1 MLEGVNLLYT
11 YTETANTWA
20 VAGLW
25 IAFALIA
32 AIAVYAWFLFAKRN
46 TKAHFVVAILTTVLC
61 FGVMIGAFTTQT
73 HEETFYKVTVDKEV
87 SFVEFTYYYEVIG
100 IEGEI
105 YTIKEISHNIP
116 ETIPP
121 APSDTTS
128 PTDSTWDTSA
138 VG

>member
-11 YTETANTWA
+11 YTETAGVWA

-25 IAFALIA
+25 IAFALVA
-32 AIAVYAWFLFAKRN
+32 AVAVYAWFLFSKRN
-46 TKAHFVVAILTTVLC
+46 TKAHFVVAILTTILC
-61 FGVMIGAFTTQT
+61 FGLMIGAFTTQT
-73 HEETFYKVTVDKEV
+73 YEETFYKVTVDKEV
-87 SFVEFTYYYEVIG
+87 SFVEFIYYYEVID

-105 YTIKEISHNIP
+105 YTVKEIPHDIP

-121 APSDTTS
+121 APPEMTS

-138 VG
+138 DG

>member
-11 YTETANTWA
+11 YTETAGVWV

-25 IAFALIA
+25 IAFTLIA
-32 AIAVYAWFLFAKRN
+32 AAAVYAWFLFSKRS
-46 TKAHFVVAILTTVLC
+46 TKAHFVVAILTTILC
-61 FGVMIGAFTTQT
+61 FGLMIGAFTTQT

-87 SFVEFTYYYEVIG
+87 SFVEFIYYYEVIDT
-100 IEGEI
+100 EGEI
-105 YTIKEISHNIP
+105 YTVKEIPHDIP

-121 APSDTTS
+121 APSETTS

-138 VG
+138 DG